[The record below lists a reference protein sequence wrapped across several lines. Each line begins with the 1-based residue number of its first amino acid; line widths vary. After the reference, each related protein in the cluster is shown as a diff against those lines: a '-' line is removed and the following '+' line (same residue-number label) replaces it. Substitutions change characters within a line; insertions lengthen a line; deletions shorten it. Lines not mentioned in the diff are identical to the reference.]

1 MVWIVPILTARILSF
16 YILKVKTRA
25 WVEKESCKGSCE
37 RELDMKQSF
46 LPIVAVILCG
56 AILMASANAGDSGSL
71 PASAGDYKILA
82 PISHGDLTIFPVVSA
97 KIHDTSDFIT
107 LDEGIRS
114 GEVVVTE
121 VGNIHSTMQRR
132 GPYQVR
138 PVTGAEVNRLVLVNN
153 SKHPLILLAGEVVTG
168 GKQDRVVGKDRIVP
182 AESDPVDLSVFC
194 VEHGRWVETS
204 TKFDTHASVMLQ
216 PSVRMKAMADQDQQK
231 VWDAVG
237 SSRSQMATVVAAAPT
252 ISTAEPGQG
261 TGGGVGEGHVAGGSG
276 GTLYSLNQLNSTTS
290 YAKARENKA
299 VKQQVDAI
307 TEPMQKSY
315 ESVIKQLRNQ
325 NAIGVVVAVKGHIV
339 WADMF
344 ASSALLGKYWPKLLD
359 SYATEALTSPGT
371 REETGIK
378 EAQTFLENWQA
389 RHEVVDSEP
398 GLYRQRELVGDKFR
412 AFQLTSLL
420 AKEAF
425 DVHLSKMA
433 D

>member
-1 MVWIVPILTARILSF
+1 
-16 YILKVKTRA
+16 
-25 WVEKESCKGSCE
+25 
-37 RELDMKQSF
+37 MKHSF
-46 LPIVAVILCG
+46 LPMLAVLFTGFTI
-56 AILMASANAGDSGSL
+56 ISAAFAGDFGSL
-71 PASAGDYKILA
+71 PATTNDYKILA
-82 PISHGDLTIFPVVSA
+82 PITHGDLTIFPVVSA
-97 KIHDTSDFIT
+97 KSHDTSDFIT

-121 VGNIHSTMQRR
+121 VGNLHSTMRR
-132 GPYQVR
+132 RPPYQSR
-138 PVTGAEVNRLVLVNN
+138 PYQGAEVNRLVLVNN

-194 VEHGRWVETS
+194 VEHGRWIETS

-231 VWDAVG
+231 VWDEVG
-237 SSRSQMATVVAAAPT
+237 KSRAAMASAVAAPSNLSA
-252 ISTAEPGQG
+252 SHVPGQ
-261 TGGGVGEGHVAGGSG
+261 TSETVEVAS
-276 GTLYSLNQLNSTTS
+276 SAEIVELNSTSS

-299 VKQQVDAI
+299 VHAQVESI

-325 NAIGVVVAVKGHIV
+325 NAVGVVVAVKGHIV

-344 ASSALLGKYWPKLLD
+344 ASSALLTKYWPKLLE
-359 SYATEALTSPGT
+359 SYATEALTMPGA
-371 REETGIK
+371 REEISIK
-378 EAQTFLENWQA
+378 QAERFLQDWQA

-398 GLYRQRELVGDKFR
+398 GLYRQRELIGDRFR
-412 AFQLTSLL
+412 AFELTSLL
-420 AKEAF
+420 AKDAF
-425 DVHLSKMA
+425 DLHLSKMA

>member
-1 MVWIVPILTARILSF
+1 
-16 YILKVKTRA
+16 
-25 WVEKESCKGSCE
+25 
-37 RELDMKQSF
+37 MKHSF
-46 LPIVAVILCG
+46 LPMLAVLFTGFIVI
-56 AILMASANAGDSGSL
+56 SAAFAGDAGSL
-71 PASAGDYKILA
+71 PATSNDYKILA
-82 PISHGDLTIFPVVSA
+82 PITHGDLTIFPVVSG
-97 KIHDTSDFIT
+97 KLHDTSDFIT

-121 VGNIHSTMQRR
+121 VGNLHSTMQRR
-132 GPYQVR
+132 PPYQPR
-138 PVTGAEVNRLVLVNN
+138 PYGGAEVNRLVLVNN

-194 VEHGRWVETS
+194 VEHGRWIETS

-231 VWDAVG
+231 VWDEVG
-237 SSRSQMATVVAAAPT
+237 RSRTAMAAALASQASPSAT
-252 ISTAEPGQG
+252 PAPGQTSETVTVASSADVIALNG
-261 TGGGVGEGHVAGGSG
+261 TS
-276 GTLYSLNQLNSTTS
+276 S

-299 VKQQVDAI
+299 VHAQVESI

-325 NAIGVVVAVKGHIV
+325 NAVGVVVAVKGHIV

-344 ASSALLGKYWPKLLD
+344 ASGALLAKYWPKLLE
-359 SYATEALTSPGT
+359 SYATEALTMPGT
-371 REETGIK
+371 PGEISIK
-378 EAQTFLENWQA
+378 EAEKFLQNWQA

-398 GLYRQRELVGDKFR
+398 GLYRQRELIGDKFK
-412 AFQLTSLL
+412 AFELTSLL

-425 DVHLSKMA
+425 DLHLSKMA

>member
-1 MVWIVPILTARILSF
+1 MVRIVPTLTARLLSF
-16 YILKVKTRA
+16 YILSN
-25 WVEKESCKGSCE
+25 ENKGLGYE
-37 RELDMKQSF
+37 RESDMKQSF
-46 LPIVAVILCG
+46 LPIVAVLLCG
-56 AILMASANAGDSGSL
+56 AILGVSAIAGDSGSL
-71 PASAGDYKILA
+71 PASASDYKILA

-97 KIHDTSDFIT
+97 RVHDTSDFIT

-114 GEVVVTE
+114 GDVVVTE
-121 VGNIHSTMQRR
+121 VGNLHSTMHRR
-132 GPYQVR
+132 QPYQPR
-138 PVTGAEVNRLVLVNN
+138 PVGGAEVNRLVLVNN

-194 VEHGRWVETS
+194 VEHGRWTETS
-204 TKFDTHASVMLQ
+204 AKFDTHASVMLQ
-216 PSVRMKAMADQDQQK
+216 PSVRKRAMVDQDQQK

-237 SSRSQMATVVAAAPT
+237 SSRSEMITVVAAAPT
-252 ISTAEPGQG
+252 ISTMPESGGNG
-261 TGGGVGEGHVAGGSG
+261 TGGSG
-276 GTLYSLNQLNSTTS
+276 GVVSSLRQLDNTTS
-290 YAKARENKA
+290 YAKARENNA

-344 ASSALLGKYWPKLLD
+344 ASSSLLGKYWSKLLD
-359 SYATEALTSPGT
+359 SYATEALTTTGA
-371 REETGIK
+371 REEIGIK
-378 EAQTFLENWQA
+378 EAQSFLENWQA
-389 RHEVVDSEP
+389 RHEEVDSEP
-398 GLYRQRELVGDKFR
+398 GLYRQRELVGDRFR

-425 DVHLSKMA
+425 DVHLSKMV

>member
-1 MVWIVPILTARILSF
+1 
-16 YILKVKTRA
+16 
-25 WVEKESCKGSCE
+25 
-37 RELDMKQSF
+37 MKQSF
-46 LPIVAVILCG
+46 LAIFAVLAFG
-56 AILMASANAGDSGSL
+56 LILMASARGGDQGSL
-71 PASAGDYKILA
+71 PASTSDYKILA
-82 PISHGDLTIFPVVSA
+82 PISHGDLTIFPVVST
-97 KIHDTSDFIT
+97 KVHDTSDFIT

-121 VGNIHSTMQRR
+121 VGNLHSSMYRR
-132 GPYQVR
+132 QPYQVR
-138 PVTGAEVNRLVLVNN
+138 PVGGAEVNRLVLVNN

-194 VEHGRWVETS
+194 VEHGRWTETS

-231 VWDAVG
+231 VWDEVG
-237 SSRSQMATVVAAAPT
+237 RSRTAMAAALP
-252 ISTAEPGQG
+252 AAP
-261 TGGGVGEGHVAGGSG
+261 VRGGSG
-276 GTLYSLNQLNSTTS
+276 SGGAIGSGSGGGRGPDISASSATVEINSTTS

-299 VKQQVDAI
+299 VKQEVDSI
-307 TEPMQKSY
+307 VEPMQKSY

-344 ASSALLGKYWPKLLD
+344 ASSILLGKYWPKLLE
-359 SYATEALTSPGT
+359 SYATEALTMPGART
-371 REETGIK
+371 EIGIK
-378 EAQTFLENWQA
+378 EAGAFLENWQA

-398 GLYRQRELVGDKFR
+398 GLYRQRELIGDKFR

-433 D
+433 N